1 MAARCHPIVSVAAAR
16 TLTSATRTDMALAA
30 EAQFPCHAGA
40 TSGIRLGE
48 VVDLPVLDVLTLTI
62 HILSAVAPFADG
74 ADADSHQLLRRQVG
88 ALLGLVECRPVLREL
103 VAAVL
108 GRIDAHARRI
118 DGGGDAARVAEPGD
132 EALSG
137 REPLSR
143 PLGLVAP
150 DAGPCLELRAR
161 LVSWRVGHPIPD
173 LARVGG

>member
-118 DGGGDAARVAEPGD
+118 DRDAARVADARDETLGGR
-132 EALSG
+132 EALP
-137 REPLSR
+137 RL
-143 PLGLVAP
+143 LGLVAP
-150 DAGPCLELRAR
+150 D
-161 LVSWRVGHPIPD
+161 
-173 LARVGG
+173 